1 MSSQIGAQNATQGIY
16 SVLNM
21 HHRETHHNSTIPSV
35 SKRCLSLTSFV
46 VSLLVFCFPA
56 QALELEGISFPDTVE
71 VSGQPLQFNGAGLRS
86 KFFVSVYVGG
96 LYLPTTS
103 STVNDILS
111 MPGAKRVAM
120 HFIYDEISATKIRD
134 AWLEGFTDN
143 NSEQVMGEIQAK
155 IEAFNELWPTLKA
168 GDTAWVDYLPGKGT
182 QITLNNKI
190 LGIVEGEKFNQA
202 VLRIWLGDNPVDSDL
217 KAGMLKTE

>member
-1 MSSQIGAQNATQGIY
+1 
-16 SVLNM
+16 M
-21 HHRETHHNSTIPSV
+21 HHREAHHNSRNRSV
-35 SKRCLSLTSFV
+35 SKRCMCLASFIV
-46 VSLLVFCFPA
+46 PLLVFCPPA
-56 QALELEGISFPDTVE
+56 VALEIEGLTFPDHAE
-71 VSGQPLQFNGAGLRS
+71 VNGQQLQLNGAGLRS

-96 LYLPTTS
+96 LYIPNRS
-103 STVNDILS
+103 SAVDEILD

-120 HFIYDEISATKIRD
+120 QFIYDEISATKIRD
-134 AWLEGFTDN
+134 AWLEGFTEN
-143 NSEQVMGEIQAK
+143 NSEQDMSDFQTK
-155 IEAFNELWPTLKA
+155 IEAFNNLWPTLKA

-182 QITLNNKI
+182 QITLNNTI